1 MHNYR
6 IVVSYD
12 GTKYMGWQR
21 QSTDP
26 LKTIQGKLEH
36 VLSLLFDEPVQVIAS
51 GRTDAGVH
59 AAMQVANFHTHTEKN
74 ISDILSYLKQ
84 YLPKDIAILKLTSAS
99 PRFHARYNC
108 TTKTYAYTIDMGDF
122 PNPFTV
128 RYAYHVGEHLDTSAM
143 TEAASYLL
151 GTHDFQSF
159 TSMKSKKKSTIKTIH
174 SIHIQSDTNTN
185 ACTLTYTG
193 NGFLQH
199 MVRIL
204 SGTLIEVGLGHIE
217 PTAISEMLSAQSR
230 ACAGPT
236 APAHGLCL
244 KEVHYD

>member
-1 MHNYR
+1 MYNYR
-6 IVVSYD
+6 LTVSYD
-12 GTKYMGWQR
+12 GTKYIGWQR

-36 VLSLLFDEPVQVIAS
+36 VLSLLFDEPIQVIAS

-59 AAMQVANFHTHTEKN
+59 AFMQVANFHTSSEKACSA
-74 ISDILSYLKQ
+74 ITDYLAQ
-84 YLPKDIAILKLTSAS
+84 YLPKDIAVVKLVPAS

-108 TTKTYAYTIDMGDF
+108 TTKTYLYRIDMGQFAD
-122 PNPFTV
+122 PFTL
-128 RYAYHVGEHLDTSAM
+128 RYAYHVGTQLDTHAMQEATEHLI
-143 TEAASYLL
+143 

-159 TSMKSKKKSTIKTIH
+159 TSMKSKKKSTVKTIH
-174 SIHIQSDTNTN
+174 AITLSTEGTV
-185 ACTLTYTG
+185 CTLTYSG

-204 SGTLIEVGLGHIE
+204 TGTLVEVGLGHLKPSE
-217 PTAISEMLSAQSR
+217 VKAILEARSR
-230 ACAGPT
+230 AVSGPT
-236 APAHGLCL
+236 APAHGLYL